1 MNHLK
6 YGDFSSK
13 IVLDILKRR
22 IILLTVSDV
31 SLRFSDRK
39 LFDEVNIKF
48 TAGNTYGL
56 IGANGAGKST
66 FLKILAGD
74 IEPTTGHISLGPNER
89 LSVLRQNHFD
99 YEEERVIDVVI
110 MGNDLL
116 YSIMKE
122 KDAIYMKPDFSDEDG
137 VRAAELEGEFAELG
151 GWEAESEA
159 SQLLQNLNIP
169 EDLHYQ
175 NMSELSNGDKVK
187 VLLAKALFGKPDVLL
202 LDEPTNGLDIQSITW
217 LEDFLIDFD
226 NTVIVV
232 SHDRHFLNKVCTHMA
247 DLDFGKIKLYVG
259 NYDFWKESS
268 ELAAKLLADR
278 NAKAEEKIK
287 QLQEFVARF
296 SANASKSKQATSRKK
311 MLDKIELEEIVP
323 SSRKYP
329 FISFKAEREIGNDL
343 LTVENL
349 SVKIDGETILD
360 NISFILRP
368 GDKTALI
375 GQNDIQTTALIR
387 ALMGDIEYE
396 GTVKWGV
403 TTSQSY
409 LPKDNSCDFAGGE
422 SILDWLRQFASKEE
436 DDNTFLRGFLGRMLF
451 SGDEVNKSV
460 NVLSGG
466 EKVRVML
473 SKLML
478 LKSNVLVL
486 DDPTNHLDLESISSL
501 NDGLKNF
508 KESIIFASHD
518 HEFIQTLANHIIVLS
533 KNGVIDRI
541 DETYDEFLENQEVQ
555 LKVKELWKD

>member
-1 MNHLK
+1 M
-6 YGDFSSK
+6 
-13 IVLDILKRR
+13 
-22 IILLTVSDV
+22 LTVSDV

-39 LFDEVNIKF
+39 LFDDVNIKF
-48 TAGNTYGL
+48 TEGNTYGL

-74 IEPTTGHISLGPNER
+74 IEPTTGHISLGPDER

-99 YEEERVIDVVI
+99 YEDERAIDVVI
-110 MGNDLL
+110 MGNEKL

-122 KDAIYMKPDFSDEDG
+122 KDAIYMKEDFSDEDG

-169 EDLHYQ
+169 EELHYQ
-175 NMSELSNGDKVK
+175 NMSELANGEKVK

-296 SANASKSKQATSRKK
+296 SDNASKSRQATSRKK

-329 FISFKAEREIGNDL
+329 FINFKAEREIGNDL

-349 SVKIDGETILD
+349 TVKIDGETILD

-368 GDKTALI
+368 DDKTALI

-387 ALMGDIEYE
+387 AIMGDIDYE

-409 LPKDNSCDFAGGE
+409 LPKDNSADFAGGE

-451 SGDEVNKSV
+451 SGDEVNKPV

-541 DETYDEFLENQEVQ
+541 DETYDEFLENAEVQ
-555 LKVKELWKD
+555 AKVKELWKD

>member
-1 MNHLK
+1 M
-6 YGDFSSK
+6 
-13 IVLDILKRR
+13 
-22 IILLTVSDV
+22 LTVSDV

-39 LFDEVNIKF
+39 LFDDVNIKF
-48 TAGNTYGL
+48 TEGNTYGL

-99 YEEERVIDVVI
+99 YEEERAIDVVI
-110 MGNDLL
+110 MGNEHL
-116 YSIMKE
+116 YNIMKE

-360 NISFILRP
+360 NINFILRP

-375 GQNDIQTTALIR
+375 GPNDIQTTALIR

-409 LPKDNSCDFAGGE
+409 LPKDNSRDFASGE

-508 KESIIFASHD
+508 KGSIIFASHD

-555 LKVKELWKD
+555 AKVKELWKD

>member
-1 MNHLK
+1 M
-6 YGDFSSK
+6 
-13 IVLDILKRR
+13 
-22 IILLTVSDV
+22 LTVSDV

-39 LFDEVNIKF
+39 LFDDVNIKF
-48 TAGNTYGL
+48 TEGNTYGL

-74 IEPTTGHISLGPNER
+74 IEPTTGHISLGPDER

-99 YEEERVIDVVI
+99 YEDERAIDVVI
-110 MGNDLL
+110 MGNEKL

-122 KDAIYMKPDFSDEDG
+122 KDAIYMKEDFSDEDG

-169 EDLHYQ
+169 EELHYQ
-175 NMSELSNGDKVK
+175 NMSELANGEKVK

-296 SANASKSKQATSRKK
+296 SANASKSRQATSRKK

-329 FISFKAEREIGNDL
+329 FINFKAEREIGNDL

-349 SVKIDGETILD
+349 TVKIDGETILD

-368 GDKTALI
+368 DDKTTLI

-387 ALMGDIEYE
+387 AIMGDIDYE

-409 LPKDNSCDFAGGE
+409 LPKDNSADFAGGE

-451 SGDEVNKSV
+451 SGDEVNKPV

-541 DETYDEFLENQEVQ
+541 DETYDEFLENAEVQ
-555 LKVKELWKD
+555 AKVKELWKD

>member
-1 MNHLK
+1 
-6 YGDFSSK
+6 
-13 IVLDILKRR
+13 
-22 IILLTVSDV
+22 LLTVSDV

-48 TAGNTYGL
+48 TEGNTYGL

-99 YEEERVIDVVI
+99 YEEERAIDVVI
-110 MGNDLL
+110 MGNEHL
-116 YSIMKE
+116 YNIMKE

-329 FISFKAEREIGNDL
+329 FISFKADREIGNDL

-360 NISFILRP
+360 NINFILRP

-409 LPKDNSCDFAGGE
+409 LPKDNSRDFANGE

-508 KESIIFASHD
+508 KGSIIFASHD

-555 LKVKELWKD
+555 AKVKELWKD

>member
-1 MNHLK
+1 M
-6 YGDFSSK
+6 
-13 IVLDILKRR
+13 
-22 IILLTVSDV
+22 LTVSDV

-48 TAGNTYGL
+48 TEGNTYGL

-99 YEEERVIDVVI
+99 YEEERAIDVVI
-110 MGNDLL
+110 MGNEHL
-116 YSIMKE
+116 YNIMKE

-360 NISFILRP
+360 NINFILRP

-396 GTVKWGV
+396 GIVKWGV

-409 LPKDNSCDFAGGE
+409 LPKDNSRDFASGE

-508 KESIIFASHD
+508 KGSIIFASHD

-533 KNGVIDRI
+533 KNGVVDRN

-555 LKVKELWKD
+555 AKVKELWKD

>member
-1 MNHLK
+1 M
-6 YGDFSSK
+6 
-13 IVLDILKRR
+13 
-22 IILLTVSDV
+22 LTVSDV

-39 LFDEVNIKF
+39 LFDDVNIKF
-48 TAGNTYGL
+48 TEGNTYGL

-74 IEPTTGHISLGPNER
+74 IEPTTGHISLGPDER

-99 YEEERVIDVVI
+99 YEDERAIDVVI
-110 MGNDLL
+110 MGNEKL

-122 KDAIYMKPDFSDEDG
+122 KDAIYMKEDFSDEDG

-169 EDLHYQ
+169 EELHYQ
-175 NMSELSNGDKVK
+175 NMSELANGEKVK

-296 SANASKSKQATSRKK
+296 SANASKSRQATSRKK

-329 FISFKAEREIGNDL
+329 FINFKAEREIGNDL

-349 SVKIDGETILD
+349 TVKIDGETILD

-368 GDKTALI
+368 DDKTALI

-387 ALMGDIEYE
+387 AIMGDIDYE

-409 LPKDNSCDFAGGE
+409 LPKDNSADFAGGE

-451 SGDEVNKSV
+451 SGDEVNKPV

-541 DETYDEFLENQEVQ
+541 DETYDEFLENAEVQ
-555 LKVKELWKD
+555 AKVEELWKD

>member
-1 MNHLK
+1 M
-6 YGDFSSK
+6 
-13 IVLDILKRR
+13 
-22 IILLTVSDV
+22 LTVSDV

-39 LFDEVNIKF
+39 LFDEVKIKF
-48 TAGNTYGL
+48 TEGNTYGL

-99 YEEERVIDVVI
+99 YEEERAIDVVI
-110 MGNDLL
+110 MGNEHL
-116 YSIMKE
+116 YNIMKE

-329 FISFKAEREIGNDL
+329 FISFKADREIGNDL

-360 NISFILRP
+360 NINFILRP

-409 LPKDNSCDFAGGE
+409 LPKDNSRDFASGE

-508 KESIIFASHD
+508 KGSIIFASHD

-555 LKVKELWKD
+555 AKVKELWKD

>member
-1 MNHLK
+1 M
-6 YGDFSSK
+6 
-13 IVLDILKRR
+13 
-22 IILLTVSDV
+22 LTVSDV

-39 LFDEVNIKF
+39 LFDDVNIKF
-48 TAGNTYGL
+48 TEGNTYGL

-74 IEPTTGHISLGPNER
+74 IEPTTGHISLGPDER

-99 YEEERVIDVVI
+99 YEDERAIDVVI
-110 MGNDLL
+110 MGNEKL

-122 KDAIYMKPDFSDEDG
+122 KDAIYMKEDFSDEDG

-151 GWEAESEA
+151 GWEVESEA

-169 EDLHYQ
+169 EELHYQ
-175 NMSELSNGDKVK
+175 NMSELANGEKVK

-296 SANASKSKQATSRKK
+296 SANASKSRQATSRKK

-329 FISFKAEREIGNDL
+329 FINFKAEREIGNDL

-349 SVKIDGETILD
+349 TVKIDGETILD

-368 GDKTALI
+368 DDKTALI

-387 ALMGDIEYE
+387 AIMGDIDYE

-409 LPKDNSCDFAGGE
+409 LPKDNSADFAGGE

-451 SGDEVNKSV
+451 SGDEVNKPV

-541 DETYDEFLENQEVQ
+541 DETYDEFLENAEVQ
-555 LKVKELWKD
+555 AKVKELWKD

>member
-1 MNHLK
+1 M
-6 YGDFSSK
+6 
-13 IVLDILKRR
+13 
-22 IILLTVSDV
+22 LTVSDV

-48 TAGNTYGL
+48 TEGNTYGL

-99 YEEERVIDVVI
+99 YEEERAIDVVI
-110 MGNDLL
+110 MGNEHL
-116 YSIMKE
+116 YNIMKE

-226 NTVIVV
+226 NTLIVV

-360 NISFILRP
+360 NINFILRP

-409 LPKDNSCDFAGGE
+409 LPKDNSRDFASGE

-508 KESIIFASHD
+508 KGSIIFASHD

-555 LKVKELWKD
+555 AKVKELWKD

>member
-1 MNHLK
+1 
-6 YGDFSSK
+6 
-13 IVLDILKRR
+13 
-22 IILLTVSDV
+22 LLTVSDV

-48 TAGNTYGL
+48 TEGNTYGL

-74 IEPTTGHISLGPNER
+74 IEPTTGHVSLGPDER

-99 YEEERVIDVVI
+99 YEDERVIDVVI
-110 MGNDLL
+110 MGNEKL
-116 YSIMKE
+116 YNIMKE
-122 KDAIYMKPDFSDEDG
+122 KDAIYMKADFTDEDG

-175 NMSELSNGDKVK
+175 NMSELANGDKVK

-296 SANASKSKQATSRKK
+296 SANDSKSRQATSRKK

-329 FISFKAEREIGNDL
+329 FINFKAEREIGNDL

-387 ALMGDIEYE
+387 AIMGDIDYE

-403 TTSQSY
+403 TTSRSY
-409 LPKDNSCDFAGGE
+409 LPKDNSADFAGGE

-451 SGDEVNKSV
+451 SGDEVNKPV

-541 DETYDEFLENQEVQ
+541 DETYDEFLENAEVQ
-555 LKVKELWKD
+555 AKVKELWKD

>member
-1 MNHLK
+1 M
-6 YGDFSSK
+6 
-13 IVLDILKRR
+13 
-22 IILLTVSDV
+22 LTVSDV

-48 TAGNTYGL
+48 TEGNTYGL

-99 YEEERVIDVVI
+99 YEEERAIDVVI
-110 MGNDLL
+110 MGNEHL
-116 YSIMKE
+116 YNIMKE

-187 VLLAKALFGKPDVLL
+187 GLLAKALFGKPDVLL

-360 NISFILRP
+360 NINFILRP

-409 LPKDNSCDFAGGE
+409 LPKDNSRDFASGE

-508 KESIIFASHD
+508 KGSIIFASHD

-555 LKVKELWKD
+555 AKVKELWKD

>member
-1 MNHLK
+1 M
-6 YGDFSSK
+6 
-13 IVLDILKRR
+13 
-22 IILLTVSDV
+22 LTVSDV

-39 LFDEVNIKF
+39 LFDDVNIKF
-48 TAGNTYGL
+48 TEGNTYGL

-74 IEPTTGHISLGPNER
+74 IEPTTGHISLGPDER

-99 YEEERVIDVVI
+99 YEDERAIDVVI
-110 MGNDLL
+110 MGNEKL

-122 KDAIYMKPDFSDEDG
+122 KDAIYMKEDLSDEDG

-169 EDLHYQ
+169 EELHYQ
-175 NMSELSNGDKVK
+175 NMSELANGEKVK

-296 SANASKSKQATSRKK
+296 SANASKSRQATSRKK

-329 FISFKAEREIGNDL
+329 FINFKAEREIGNDL

-349 SVKIDGETILD
+349 TVKIDGETILD

-368 GDKTALI
+368 DDKTALI

-387 ALMGDIEYE
+387 AIMGDIDYE

-409 LPKDNSCDFAGGE
+409 LPKDNSADFAGGE
-422 SILDWLRQFASKEE
+422 SILDWLRQFASKED

-451 SGDEVNKSV
+451 SGDEVNKPV

-541 DETYDEFLENQEVQ
+541 DETYDEFLENAEVQ
-555 LKVKELWKD
+555 AKVKELWKD

>member
-1 MNHLK
+1 M
-6 YGDFSSK
+6 
-13 IVLDILKRR
+13 
-22 IILLTVSDV
+22 LTVSDV

-39 LFDEVNIKF
+39 LFDDVNIKF
-48 TAGNTYGL
+48 TEGNTYGL

-74 IEPTTGHISLGPNER
+74 IEPTTGHISLGPDER

-99 YEEERVIDVVI
+99 YEDERVIDVVI
-110 MGNDLL
+110 MGNEKL
-116 YSIMKE
+116 YNIMKE
-122 KDAIYMKPDFSDEDG
+122 KDAIYMKADFTDEDG

-169 EDLHYQ
+169 EELHYQ
-175 NMSELSNGDKVK
+175 NMSELANGDKVK

-296 SANASKSKQATSRKK
+296 SANASKSRQATSRKK

-368 GDKTALI
+368 GDKTTLI

-387 ALMGDIEYE
+387 AIMGEIEYE

-403 TTSQSY
+403 TTSRSY
-409 LPKDNSCDFAGGE
+409 LPKDNSADFAGSE

-451 SGDEVNKSV
+451 SGNEVNKPV

-478 LKSNVLVL
+478 LKANVLVL

-541 DETYDEFLENQEVQ
+541 DETYDEFLENAEVQ
-555 LKVKELWKD
+555 AEVKELWKD

>member
-1 MNHLK
+1 M
-6 YGDFSSK
+6 
-13 IVLDILKRR
+13 
-22 IILLTVSDV
+22 LTVSDV

-39 LFDEVNIKF
+39 LFDDVNIKF
-48 TAGNTYGL
+48 TEGNTYGL

-74 IEPTTGHISLGPNER
+74 IEPTTGHISLGPDER

-99 YEEERVIDVVI
+99 YEDERVIDVVI
-110 MGNDLL
+110 MGNEKL
-116 YSIMKE
+116 YNIMKE
-122 KDAIYMKPDFSDEDG
+122 KDAIYMKEDFSEEDG

-169 EDLHYQ
+169 EELHYQ

-296 SANASKSKQATSRKK
+296 SANASKSRQATSRKK

-349 SVKIDGETILD
+349 SVKSDGETILD

-368 GDKTALI
+368 GDKTTLI

-387 ALMGDIEYE
+387 AIMGEIEYE

-403 TTSQSY
+403 TTSRSY
-409 LPKDNSCDFAGGE
+409 LPKDNSADFAGSE

-451 SGDEVNKSV
+451 SGNEVNKPV

-541 DETYDEFLENQEVQ
+541 DETYDEFLENAEVQ
-555 LKVKELWKD
+555 AEVKELWKD

>member
-1 MNHLK
+1 M
-6 YGDFSSK
+6 
-13 IVLDILKRR
+13 
-22 IILLTVSDV
+22 LTVSDV

-39 LFDEVNIKF
+39 LFDGVNIKF
-48 TAGNTYGL
+48 TEGNTYGL

-99 YEEERVIDVVI
+99 YEEERAIDVVI
-110 MGNDLL
+110 MGNEHL
-116 YSIMKE
+116 YNIMKE

-311 MLDKIELEEIVP
+311 MLDKMELEEIVP

-360 NISFILRP
+360 NINFILRP

-409 LPKDNSCDFAGGE
+409 LPKDNSRDFASGE

-508 KESIIFASHD
+508 KGSIIFASHD

-555 LKVKELWKD
+555 AKVKELWKD

>member
-1 MNHLK
+1 MK

-13 IVLDILKRR
+13 IVIVILKRR

-99 YEEERVIDVVI
+99 YEDERVIDVVI

-409 LPKDNSCDFAGGE
+409 LPKDNSRDFAGGE

-541 DETYDEFLENQEVQ
+541 DETYDEFLENQEIQ
-555 LKVKELWKD
+555 QKVKELWKD

>member
-1 MNHLK
+1 M
-6 YGDFSSK
+6 
-13 IVLDILKRR
+13 
-22 IILLTVSDV
+22 LTVSDV

-39 LFDEVNIKF
+39 LFDDVNIKF
-48 TAGNTYGL
+48 TEGNTYGL

-74 IEPTTGHISLGPNER
+74 IEPTTGHISLGPDER

-99 YEEERVIDVVI
+99 YEDERAIDVVI
-110 MGNDLL
+110 MGNEKL

-122 KDAIYMKPDFSDEDG
+122 KDAIYMKEDFSDEDG

-169 EDLHYQ
+169 EELHYQ
-175 NMSELSNGDKVK
+175 NMRELANGEKVK

-296 SANASKSKQATSRKK
+296 SANASKSRQATSRKK

-329 FISFKAEREIGNDL
+329 FINFKAEREIGNDL

-349 SVKIDGETILD
+349 TVKIDGETILD

-368 GDKTALI
+368 DDKTALI

-387 ALMGDIEYE
+387 AIMGDIDYE

-409 LPKDNSCDFAGGE
+409 LPKDNSADFAGGE

-451 SGDEVNKSV
+451 SGDEVNKPV

-541 DETYDEFLENQEVQ
+541 DETYDEFLENAEVQ
-555 LKVKELWKD
+555 AKVKELWKD

>member
-1 MNHLK
+1 M
-6 YGDFSSK
+6 
-13 IVLDILKRR
+13 
-22 IILLTVSDV
+22 LTVSDV

-48 TAGNTYGL
+48 TEGNTYGL

-74 IEPTTGHISLGPNER
+74 IEPTTGHVSLGPDER

-99 YEEERVIDVVI
+99 YEDERVIDVVI
-110 MGNDLL
+110 MGNEKL
-116 YSIMKE
+116 YNIMKE
-122 KDAIYMKPDFSDEDG
+122 KDAIYMKADFTDEDG

-169 EDLHYQ
+169 EGLHYQ
-175 NMSELSNGDKVK
+175 NMSELANGDKVK

-296 SANASKSKQATSRKK
+296 SANASKSRQATSRKK

-329 FISFKAEREIGNDL
+329 FINFKAEREIGNDL

-387 ALMGDIEYE
+387 AIMGDIDYE

-403 TTSQSY
+403 TTSRSY
-409 LPKDNSCDFAGGE
+409 LPKDNSADFAGGE

-451 SGDEVNKSV
+451 SGDEVNKPV

-533 KNGVIDRI
+533 KDGVIDRI
-541 DETYDEFLENQEVQ
+541 DETYDEFLENAEVQ
-555 LKVKELWKD
+555 AKVKELWKD

>member
-1 MNHLK
+1 M
-6 YGDFSSK
+6 
-13 IVLDILKRR
+13 
-22 IILLTVSDV
+22 LTVSDV

-48 TAGNTYGL
+48 TEGNTYGL

-110 MGNDLL
+110 MGNEHL
-116 YSIMKE
+116 YNIMKE

-187 VLLAKALFGKPDVLL
+187 VLLTKALFGKPDVLL

-360 NISFILRP
+360 NINFILHP

-409 LPKDNSCDFAGGE
+409 LPKDNSRDFASGE

-473 SKLML
+473 SKSML

-508 KESIIFASHD
+508 KGSIIFASHD

-555 LKVKELWKD
+555 AKVKELWKD

>member
-1 MNHLK
+1 M
-6 YGDFSSK
+6 
-13 IVLDILKRR
+13 
-22 IILLTVSDV
+22 LTVSDV

-39 LFDEVNIKF
+39 LFDDVNIKF
-48 TAGNTYGL
+48 TEGNTYGL

-74 IEPTTGHISLGPNER
+74 IEPTTGHISLGPDER

-99 YEEERVIDVVI
+99 YEDERAIDVVI
-110 MGNDLL
+110 MGNEKL

-122 KDAIYMKPDFSDEDG
+122 KDAIYMKEDFSDEDG

-169 EDLHYQ
+169 EELHYQ
-175 NMSELSNGDKVK
+175 NMSELANGEKVK

-296 SANASKSKQATSRKK
+296 SANASKSRQATSRKK

-329 FISFKAEREIGNDL
+329 FINFKAEREIGNDL

-349 SVKIDGETILD
+349 TVKIDGETILD

-368 GDKTALI
+368 DDKTALI

-387 ALMGDIEYE
+387 AIMGDIDYE

-409 LPKDNSCDFAGGE
+409 LPKDNSADFAGGE

-451 SGDEVNKSV
+451 SGDEVNKPV

-533 KNGVIDRI
+533 KNGVIDHI
-541 DETYDEFLENQEVQ
+541 DETYDEFLENAEVQ
-555 LKVKELWKD
+555 AKVKELWKD

>member
-1 MNHLK
+1 M
-6 YGDFSSK
+6 
-13 IVLDILKRR
+13 
-22 IILLTVSDV
+22 LTVSDV

-48 TAGNTYGL
+48 TEGNTYGL

-99 YEEERVIDVVI
+99 YEEERAIDVVI
-110 MGNDLL
+110 MGNEHL
-116 YSIMKE
+116 YNIMKE
-122 KDAIYMKPDFSDEDG
+122 KDSIYMKPDFSDEDG

-151 GWEAESEA
+151 GWEAESGA

-360 NISFILRP
+360 NINFILRP

-409 LPKDNSCDFAGGE
+409 LPKDNSRDFASGE

-508 KESIIFASHD
+508 KGSIIFASHD

-555 LKVKELWKD
+555 EKVKELWKD

>member
-1 MNHLK
+1 M
-6 YGDFSSK
+6 
-13 IVLDILKRR
+13 
-22 IILLTVSDV
+22 LTVSDV

-48 TAGNTYGL
+48 TEGNTYGL

-99 YEEERVIDVVI
+99 YEEKRAIDVVI
-110 MGNDLL
+110 MGNEHL
-116 YSIMKE
+116 YNIMKE

-187 VLLAKALFGKPDVLL
+187 VLLAKALFGRPDVLL

-360 NISFILRP
+360 NINFILRP

-409 LPKDNSCDFAGGE
+409 LPKDNSRDFASGE

-508 KESIIFASHD
+508 KGSIVFASHD

-555 LKVKELWKD
+555 AKVKELWKD

>member
-1 MNHLK
+1 M
-6 YGDFSSK
+6 
-13 IVLDILKRR
+13 
-22 IILLTVSDV
+22 LTVSDV

-48 TAGNTYGL
+48 TEGNTYGL

-74 IEPTTGHISLGPNER
+74 IEPTTGHVSLGPDER

-99 YEEERVIDVVI
+99 YEDERVIDVVI
-110 MGNDLL
+110 MGNEKL
-116 YSIMKE
+116 YNIMKE
-122 KDAIYMKPDFSDEDG
+122 KDAIYMKADFTDEDG

-175 NMSELSNGDKVK
+175 NMSELANGDKVK

-296 SANASKSKQATSRKK
+296 SANASKSRQATSRKK

-368 GDKTALI
+368 GDKTTLI

-387 ALMGDIEYE
+387 AIMGEIEYE

-403 TTSQSY
+403 TTSRSY
-409 LPKDNSCDFAGGE
+409 LPKDNSADFAGSE

-451 SGDEVNKSV
+451 SGNEVNKPV

-541 DETYDEFLENQEVQ
+541 DETYDEFLENAEVQ
-555 LKVKELWKD
+555 AEVKELWKD

>member
-1 MNHLK
+1 M
-6 YGDFSSK
+6 
-13 IVLDILKRR
+13 
-22 IILLTVSDV
+22 LTVSDV

-39 LFDEVNIKF
+39 LFDDVNIKF
-48 TAGNTYGL
+48 TEGNTYGL

-74 IEPTTGHISLGPNER
+74 IEPTTGHISLGPDER

-99 YEEERVIDVVI
+99 YEDERAIDVVI
-110 MGNDLL
+110 MGNEKL

-122 KDAIYMKPDFSDEDG
+122 KDAIYMKEDFSDEDG

-169 EDLHYQ
+169 EELHYQ
-175 NMSELSNGDKVK
+175 NMSELANGEKVK

-296 SANASKSKQATSRKK
+296 SANASKSRQATSRKK

-329 FISFKAEREIGNDL
+329 FINFKAKREIGNDL

-349 SVKIDGETILD
+349 TVKIDGETILD

-368 GDKTALI
+368 DDKTALI

-387 ALMGDIEYE
+387 AIMGDIDYE

-409 LPKDNSCDFAGGE
+409 LPKDNSADFAGGE

-451 SGDEVNKSV
+451 SGDEVNKPV

-541 DETYDEFLENQEVQ
+541 DETYDEFLENAEVQ
-555 LKVKELWKD
+555 AKVKELWKD

>member
-1 MNHLK
+1 M
-6 YGDFSSK
+6 
-13 IVLDILKRR
+13 
-22 IILLTVSDV
+22 LTVSDV

-48 TAGNTYGL
+48 TEGNTYGL

-110 MGNDLL
+110 MGNEHL
-116 YSIMKE
+116 YNIMKE

-360 NISFILRP
+360 NINFILRP

-375 GQNDIQTTALIR
+375 GPNDIQTTALIR

-409 LPKDNSCDFAGGE
+409 LPKDNSRDFASGE

-508 KESIIFASHD
+508 KGSIIFASHD

-555 LKVKELWKD
+555 AKVKELWKD

>member
-1 MNHLK
+1 M
-6 YGDFSSK
+6 
-13 IVLDILKRR
+13 
-22 IILLTVSDV
+22 LTVSDV

-48 TAGNTYGL
+48 TEGNTYGL

-99 YEEERVIDVVI
+99 YEEERAIDVVI
-110 MGNDLL
+110 MGNEHL
-116 YSIMKE
+116 YNIMKE

-278 NAKAEEKIK
+278 NAKTEEKIK

-360 NISFILRP
+360 NINFILRP

-375 GQNDIQTTALIR
+375 GPNDIQTTALIR

-409 LPKDNSCDFAGGE
+409 LPKDNSRDFASGE

-508 KESIIFASHD
+508 KGSIIFASHD

-555 LKVKELWKD
+555 AKVKELWKD

>member
-1 MNHLK
+1 M
-6 YGDFSSK
+6 
-13 IVLDILKRR
+13 
-22 IILLTVSDV
+22 LTVSDV

-39 LFDEVNIKF
+39 LFDDVNIKF
-48 TAGNTYGL
+48 TEGNTYGL

-74 IEPTTGHISLGPNER
+74 IEPTTGHISLGPDER

-99 YEEERVIDVVI
+99 YEDERVIDVVI
-110 MGNDLL
+110 MGNEKL
-116 YSIMKE
+116 YNIMKE
-122 KDAIYMKPDFSDEDG
+122 KDAIYMKEDFSDEDG

-169 EDLHYQ
+169 EELHYQ
-175 NMSELSNGDKVK
+175 NMSELANGDKVK

-296 SANASKSKQATSRKK
+296 SANASKSRQATSRKK

-329 FISFKAEREIGNDL
+329 FINFKAEREIGNDL

-349 SVKIDGETILD
+349 TVKIDGETILD

-387 ALMGDIEYE
+387 AIMGDIDYE

-403 TTSQSY
+403 TTSRSY
-409 LPKDNSCDFAGGE
+409 LPKDNSADFAGGE

-451 SGDEVNKSV
+451 SGDEVNKPV

-541 DETYDEFLENQEVQ
+541 DETYDEFLENAEVKA
-555 LKVKELWKD
+555 KVKELWKD